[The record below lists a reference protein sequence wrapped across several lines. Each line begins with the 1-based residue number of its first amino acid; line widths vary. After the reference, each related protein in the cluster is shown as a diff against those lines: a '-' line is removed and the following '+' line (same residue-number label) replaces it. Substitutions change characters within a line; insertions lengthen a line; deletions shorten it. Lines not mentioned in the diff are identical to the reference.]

1 MKAYVKNV
9 PTSNFSP
16 NHSLYNQCEIIG
28 FFEEFG
34 IVKYA
39 EEIYENPEY
48 NYIFYVQNVQTDR
61 RKIETLLNS
70 RKLEDGSRIIVK
82 IRNELMD
89 NLEMISFIKF

>member
-1 MKAYVKNV
+1 MNHYNFERQEGLHMKAYVKNV

-39 EEIYENPEY
+39 EEIYENSKY
-48 NYIFYVQNVQTDR
+48 KYIFYV
-61 RKIETLLNS
+61 
-70 RKLEDGSRIIVK
+70 
-82 IRNELMD
+82 
-89 NLEMISFIKF
+89 